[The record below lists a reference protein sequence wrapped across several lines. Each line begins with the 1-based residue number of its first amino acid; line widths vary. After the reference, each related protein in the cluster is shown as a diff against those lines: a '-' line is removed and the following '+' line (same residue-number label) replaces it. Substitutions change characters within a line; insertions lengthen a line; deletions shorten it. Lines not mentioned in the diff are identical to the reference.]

1 MSQFLRNI
9 IYRHQ
14 AGNAN
19 REASHIVQPRPKS
32 RFENDANTGESLTRH
47 DPKIESAIETAHTP
61 LAPDLRMNKNA
72 DNDSLTPLPEQT
84 IFSQE
89 TSIVDTQN
97 QTEFPPTT
105 KQPGIQTKPE
115 NHESN
120 PRVHT
125 ILHRLNSQYAQN
137 NKPSPARARK
147 NTAAPKT
154 AEEIDNKLLDQ
165 STKSPFL
172 PEQDSAFKDPDF
184 KTLNVES
191 QHFADPPFKD
201 PFLKNQSFN
210 QEGNDKKQ
218 TIENP
223 PEQQKTHQAGLLQTP
238 DWLAEMQSSLTERWQ
253 ALNAQT
259 EPEPV
264 INVTIGRVEVRA
276 IQTDSPTPPPQPDKK
291 PSGIMSLSDYL
302 EQRNKQN
309 NKGQP

>member
-47 DPKIESAIETAHTP
+47 DPKTESATETAHIP
-61 LAPDLRMNKNA
+61 LAPYLRMNENT
-72 DNDSLTPLPEQT
+72 DNNNSTPLPEQT
-84 IFSQE
+84 IFAQE

-105 KQPGIQTKPE
+105 KQPGIQKKPASDE
-115 NHESN
+115 LS
-120 PRVHT
+120 PRIHT
-125 ILHRLNSQYAQN
+125 ILHQLNRQHAQN
-137 NKPSPARARK
+137 NKPSPSGLRQ
-147 NTAAPKT
+147 NTTEPKT
-154 AEEIDNKLLDQ
+154 AEKIDNKLLNQ
-165 STKSPFL
+165 STKSLFL
-172 PEQDSAFKDPDF
+172 PELDSVFKDSGFKDQDF
-184 KTLNVES
+184 GTLNIDS
-191 QHFADPPFKD
+191 QQLAGQLVKD
-201 PFLKNQSFN
+201 RDFD
-210 QEGNDKKQ
+210 QEGSDKKQ

-223 PEQQKTHQAGLLQTP
+223 PEQQGAHQAGLLQTP

-276 IQTDSPTPPPQPDKK
+276 IQTASPTPPPQPDKK
-291 PSGIMSLSDYL
+291 PGGIMSLSDYL

>member
-14 AGNAN
+14 ADNTN

-32 RFENDANTGESLTRH
+32 RFENNANTGEPLTRH
-47 DPKIESAIETAHTP
+47 DPKIESATEAAHTP
-61 LAPDLRMNKNA
+61 LAPDLRMNKNT
-72 DNDSLTPLPEQT
+72 DNDNSPPSPEQT

-105 KQPGIQTKPE
+105 KQPGIQTKPK
-115 NHESN
+115 NDESN

-125 ILHRLNSQYAQN
+125 ILHHLNSQYAQN

-154 AEEIDNKLLDQ
+154 AEKIDNKRLDQ
-165 STKSPFL
+165 STKSLFL
-172 PEQDSAFKDPDF
+172 SERNSAFKDPDF
-184 KTLNVES
+184 KILNIES
-191 QHFADPPFKD
+191 QHVED

-223 PEQQKTHQAGLLQTP
+223 PEQQEPHQAGLLQTP

-253 ALNAQT
+253 APNAQT

-264 INVTIGRVEVRA
+264 INVTIGRIEVRA